1 MTTPGQP
8 QEATS
13 QPRRERLE
21 ELRRK
26 LDSCID
32 DITGSRADRAAA
44 AKKEF
49 DAAWKELNAEVGD
62 VTLH

>member
-1 MTTPGQP
+1 MTNPGQP
-8 QEATS
+8 QEAAS

-32 DITGSRADRAAA
+32 EITGSRADRAAA